1 MTHKVRERR
10 NWTREELILAINL
23 YCKIPYGT
31 FHNRNP
37 KIIELA
43 ELINRTPDA
52 LAYKLSNFASFDPY
66 HKARGVKGMQNTS
79 KLDKIIWDEFTSN
92 WDVLIFESENTLASK
107 QKTTIEK
114 KYKLK
119 LEDIENKKGEHRT
132 AEVKIRVNQDFFRK
146 VILSIYSFKCA
157 ISGIDIPDLL
167 IASHIIPWAKN
178 EKERVNPHNGI
189 CLSPLYDRC
198 FDRGYIG
205 ITPEYSLSISKELKA
220 NIHKDYFNRHFGEY
234 ENSKISLPDKFLPK
248 PDFLDYHYQTIF
260 KK

>member
-1 MTHKVRERR
+1 MEKR
-10 NWTREELILAINL
+10 NWTREELILTFNL

-43 ELINRTPDA
+43 KLINRTPDA

-92 WDVLIFESENTLASK
+92 WDDLIFESEKILAAK

-114 KYKLK
+114 KYELT
-119 LEDIENKKGEHRT
+119 LEDIEDKKGDYRT
-132 AEVKIRVNQDFFRK
+132 AEIKTRVNQDFFRK
-146 VILSIYSFKCA
+146 VILSIYNFKCA

-178 EKERVNPHNGI
+178 EKERLNPHNGI

-205 ITPEYSLSISKELKA
+205 ITLDYRLMISKDLKP
-220 NIHKDYFNRHFGEY
+220 NLHKDYFGRHFGEY
-234 ENSKISLPDKFLPK
+234 ENSKINLPDRFLPN
-248 PDFLDYHYQTIF
+248 PEFLDYHYQNVFRRGDIQ
-260 KK
+260 

>member
-1 MTHKVRERR
+1 MERR
-10 NWTREELILAINL
+10 NWTREELILAFNL

-43 ELINRTPDA
+43 KLINRTPDA
-52 LAYKLSNFASFDPY
+52 LAYKLSNFASFDPF

-92 WDVLIFESENTLASK
+92 WDDLIFESEKILAAK

-114 KYKLK
+114 KYKLE
-119 LEDIENKKGEHRT
+119 LEDIGDKKGDYRK
-132 AEVKIRVNQDFFRK
+132 AELKIRVNQDFFRK
-146 VILSIYSFKCA
+146 VILSIYNFKCA

-167 IASHIIPWAKN
+167 IASHIIPWCKN
-178 EKERVNPHNGI
+178 EKERLNPHNGI

-198 FDRGYIG
+198 FDKGYIG
-205 ITPEYSLSISKELKA
+205 ITPDYRLMVSKDLKT
-220 NIHKDYFNRHFGEY
+220 NLHKDYFSRHFGEY
-234 ENSKISLPDKFLPK
+234 ENNKINLPDKFLPQT
-248 PDFLDYHYQTIF
+248 DFLEYHYKNVF
-260 KK
+260 K